1 MDRVATISVFGAD
14 VVSQDTSLSAPPRG
28 RLPEWGKRIYFE
40 NFVVELVPAGKR
52 SFNVRLSE
60 TLATISFGPDEG
72 SSSLAGDRLRRY
84 ERRPY
89 EYIVVPPNFPLHG
102 ESHAAPEVLSF
113 VLRFEELK
121 PDIAAALDIPQDI
134 LQPRVIVGGP
144 KPFTTE
150 LAQQIR
156 RHMLIDGASKTYLRS
171 LCFVLIVEML
181 RLPPE
186 QRSTGRGSTLDDAVL
201 RSVLSYIDA
210 NLDANLTLE
219 VLAGLSGVL
228 THQFVRAFKRK
239 VGEPPHQYVMARRV
253 DAART
258 LLRTTEHPIAEI
270 AYATG
275 FSSQSHM
282 TTTIRRELGVTPAQ
296 IRSETVAWSQAQAAT
311 DA

>member
-1 MDRVATISVFGAD
+1 MKQA
-14 VVSQDTSLSAPPRG
+14 TSLNAPPKG
-28 RLPEWGKRIYFE
+28 KLPEWGKRVYFE

-52 SFNVRLSE
+52 TFNVRLAE

-72 SSSLAGDRLRRY
+72 ASSLAGDRLRRY
-84 ERRPY
+84 ERRAY
-89 EYIVVPPNFPLHG
+89 EYIVVPPDFPLRG
-102 ESHAAPEVLSF
+102 ESDSAPEVLSF
-113 VLRFEELK
+113 VLRFEQMK
-121 PDIAAALDIPQDI
+121 SDIAAALDVRQDI
-134 LQPRVIVGGP
+134 LQPRVIIGGP

-156 RHMLIDGASKTYLRS
+156 RHMLTDAVSNDYLRS
-171 LCFVLIVEML
+171 LCFVLIVEMM

-186 QRSTGRGSTLDDAVL
+186 QRSTGRGVKLNDAVL
-201 RSVLSYIDA
+201 RSVLSFVDA
-210 NLDANLTLE
+210 NLDANLSIET
-219 VLAGLSGVL
+219 LAGLSGVL

-239 VGEPPHQYVMARRV
+239 VGEPPHQYVMARRI

-282 TTTIRRELGVTPAQ
+282 TTTFRRELGLTPAQ
-296 IRSETVAWSQAQAAT
+296 MRSETGGQPSSQAAT
-311 DA
+311 GA